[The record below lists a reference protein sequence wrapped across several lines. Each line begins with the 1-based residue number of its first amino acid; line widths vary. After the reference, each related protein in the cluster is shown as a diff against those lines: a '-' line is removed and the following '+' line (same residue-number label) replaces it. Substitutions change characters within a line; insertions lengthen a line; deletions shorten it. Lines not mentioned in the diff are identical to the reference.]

1 MIEVGAKIT
10 LALDEGL
17 EELSAKLQDTCVEGH
32 PDYQPGVIAEGRD
45 HRGYQSISGAQSLS
59 GGGVLRKVR
68 CQAGRGKQEH
78 PYPDYVPG
86 TIKRGTKSSEEVLF
100 LLFHAPAKA

>member
-45 HRGYQSISGAQSLS
+45 QKGRVYQGGSLLKVGTIEGTSLS
-59 GGGVLRKVR
+59 VGGG
-68 CQAGRGKQEH
+68 H
-78 PYPDYVPG
+78 
-86 TIKRGTKSSEEVLF
+86 
-100 LLFHAPAKA
+100 

>member
-45 HRGYQSISGAQSLS
+45 QKGTSLS
-59 GGGVLRKVR
+59 VGGG
-68 CQAGRGKQEH
+68 H
-78 PYPDYVPG
+78 
-86 TIKRGTKSSEEVLF
+86 
-100 LLFHAPAKA
+100 

>member
-45 HRGYQSISGAQSLS
+45 HRGYQSIRW
-59 GGGVLRKVR
+59 GGG
-68 CQAGRGKQEH
+68 H
-78 PYPDYVPG
+78 
-86 TIKRGTKSSEEVLF
+86 
-100 LLFHAPAKA
+100 